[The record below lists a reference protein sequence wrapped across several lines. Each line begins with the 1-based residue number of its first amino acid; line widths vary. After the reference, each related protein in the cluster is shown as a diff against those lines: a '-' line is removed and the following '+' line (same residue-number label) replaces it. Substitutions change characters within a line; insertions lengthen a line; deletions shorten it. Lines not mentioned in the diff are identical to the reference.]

1 MKQPSWIGH
10 TLGGRY
16 RLEALLGQG
25 GMSSVYRADD
35 PNLRRPVAIKLI
47 HSHLAADP
55 EFVRRFEEEAAAV
68 AQLRHPSIVQVYD
81 FNHDGDTYYMVL
93 EFVPGE
99 TLYDRLHALNSAG
112 QRMPL
117 EEVMGI
123 TTTLCEAVGYAHQ
136 RRMIHRDLKPA
147 NVMITPQGQPILM
160 DFGIVKI
167 VGGDTQTAT
176 GAMIGTV
183 AYMAPEQIRGERADH
198 RTDIYALGVML
209 FEMVSGQRPFQGDS
223 APATMMMH
231 LTEPIPDVRRLNS
244 SVPAALVA
252 VIEKAMAKA
261 PDQRFQTAAEMAAA
275 LAAVAQGASPMVAG
289 RESADAAATAVLAP
303 PAAESHAITPPGAPA
318 TGSMAG
324 SRNPVTSPS
333 PDLPGTAGSRKMRPW
348 FIGGAVAALLGVLA
362 IICGGLLVGS
372 QLFAGNGNVTNP
384 TEVAVVLDA
393 DEGQESNAVAPVAN
407 SGVTPATPAEAAV
420 EPTATATAQPTATA
434 AVQPTATATA
444 QPTATS
450 AATATSEP
458 TATQT
463 ATAVPATATYVPTAV
478 LLAPHTPTAAP
489 PAVIMPPDPAVR
501 ITRIEFSGDRY
512 AVYYET
518 TGYTPN
524 NAQLHI
530 HFFFDTV
537 PPATAGVPGSGPW
550 ILYDLPVPFTGYGPA
565 QRPEGATQMCA
576 LVANPDHSVRLG
588 TGNCVNLP

>member
-16 RLEALLGQG
+16 RLETLLGQG
-25 GMSSVYRADD
+25 GMSAVYRADD
-35 PNLRRPVAIKLI
+35 PNLRRAVAIKLI
-47 HSHLAADP
+47 HGHLAGDP

-68 AQLRHPSIVQVYD
+68 AQLRHPNIVQVYD

-99 TLYDRLHALNSAG
+99 TLYDKLRQLNSAG
-112 QRMPL
+112 VRMPL
-117 EEVMGI
+117 EEVVAI
-123 TTTLCEAVGYAHQ
+123 TTTLCEAVDYAHR

-147 NVMITPQGQPILM
+147 NVMITPPGQAILM

-231 LTEPIPDVRRLNS
+231 LTEPVPDVRRLNS

-261 PDQRFQTAAEMAAA
+261 PEQRYQTAAEMVAA
-275 LAAVAQGASPMVAG
+275 LTAVARGVPAETPT
-289 RESADAAATAVLAP
+289 AAATVALP
-303 PAAESHAITPPGAPA
+303 PAAGMTHPTAQIRGAAEIEPASRSSGRSPQPAPVSPGMAAQPA
-318 TGSMAG
+318 SGSA
-324 SRNPVTSPS
+324 
-333 PDLPGTAGSRKMRPW
+333 MRPW
-348 FIGGAVAALLGVLA
+348 LIGGSVLALLGLVAL
-362 IICGGLLVGS
+362 ICGGFLLGS
-372 QLFAGNGNVTNP
+372 QLFAGIGNGTSP
-384 TEVAVVLDA
+384 TEIAAV
-393 DEGQESNAVAPVAN
+393 ETGMSPQPNPVETPVDG
-407 SGVTPATPAEAAV
+407 GVTTTTPAESAV
-420 EPTATATAQPTATA
+420 EPSPTATAQPTATA
-434 AVQPTATATA
+434 TSEATATATA
-444 QPTATS
+444 QPSATF
-450 AATATSEP
+450 AATATHTP
-458 TATQT
+458 
-463 ATAVPATATYVPTAV
+463 TAVPATATHTPAAVPPTA
-478 LLAPHTPTAAP
+478 TTSP
-489 PAVIMPPDPAVR
+489 PEPAVR
-501 ITRIEFSGDRY
+501 ITQIALSGDRY

-530 HFFFDTV
+530 HFFFNTV
-537 PPATAGVPGSGPW
+537 PPASAGVPANPNNW
-550 ILYDLPVPFTGYGPA
+550 ILYDLPVPFTGYGPS
-565 QRPEGATQMCA
+565 QRPDGASQMCA